1 MSDSH
6 HPVTSF
12 ETYRNV
18 ILALIFLTVVTVAIA
33 KPVSGFDLG
42 VLNGALAMFVAT
54 LKAYLVAAYFMGLRF
69 EDKINKSIL
78 IMGVVFL
85 ALLFTVC
92 MFDIMTR
99 VPVTSTL

>member
-18 ILALIFLTVVTVAIA
+18 ILALIALTVVTVLVA
-33 KPVSGFDLG
+33 KPVSGLDLG
-42 VLNGALAMFVAT
+42 MFDIIIAMTVAT
-54 LKAYLVAAYFMGLRF
+54 IKAYLVAAYFMGLRF
-69 EDKINKSIL
+69 EDKVNQSIL

-85 ALLFTVC
+85 ALLFIVC